1 MSVFINACRLL
12 PALQSLSQFGR
23 GRLSLVAILF
33 YALLLLFGSCRLSEL
48 TLVGPLELLMIS
60 FAGSD
65 ATSTRQGGIKERAD
79 GERGGGGQ
87 LLNLFV

>member
-12 PALQSLSQFGR
+12 PALQSLSQIGR
-23 GRLSLVAILF
+23 GRLSLVAVLF
-33 YALLLLFGSCRLSEL
+33 YALSLLFGSCRLSEL

-65 ATSTRQGGIKERAD
+65 ATSTRQGGDKRKS
-79 GERGGGGQ
+79 RW
-87 LLNLFV
+87 

>member
-23 GRLSLVAILF
+23 ERLSLVAILF
-33 YALLLLFGSCRLSEL
+33 YALLLLFGSCHLSKL
-48 TLVGPLELLMIS
+48 TPVGPLELLMIS

-65 ATSTRQGGIKERAD
+65 ATSTRQGGDKRKS
-79 GERGGGGQ
+79 RW
-87 LLNLFV
+87 